1 MMNATHRPDTPTH
14 ARSDRQADAQ
24 ANTQTDTQTD
34 TQAPTEA
41 HAGKQTP
48 PVQSESANVSTPC
61 AGIAEAQ
68 TVHALFEAR
77 VALGPEHVMIEE
89 HHRQWRMSDL
99 AAMADQLT
107 AELRG
112 LGVGRGDRVLVVAEN
127 SPQHVGLIVAC
138 SRLGA
143 WSCGVNARMSVGEI
157 AAITQRC
164 DPRVVYFTTDG
175 SDAAQA
181 HAATAG
187 AQPSAVSGLHH
198 GHCLPD
204 AQAAAEPLAST
215 VAALIFTSGSTG
227 VPKGVMITHQGL
239 IQFAKVSC
247 ASRQLTAN
255 DRAYAYVP
263 MTHIFGL
270 GTVLLAGLYSGSTL
284 LMRQQ
289 FDPADVLDALASKGL
304 TQLQGPPTLYA
315 RLLAWLESQGI
326 TEVATPHLRYM
337 YAGAAPLLL
346 PLKERVEAVM
356 GHSLH
361 HGYGLS
367 EYAGILS
374 VVRQNQGR
382 RDTSAGYVIEGAEM
396 RIVDAQGQDVAQ
408 GERGEIWMR
417 GKGLMAGYFNDPEAT
432 AAVMREGG
440 WYASGDLG
448 YQDPDGALY
457 VVGRSKEMI
466 IRSGFN
472 VYPGEVEATLLR
484 LPEIRHAAVVGLPET
499 DGNETV
505 VAFVELAPGA
515 VLDETKW
522 RAHLRDNLAPYKRPS
537 RLEVVET
544 MPMTL
549 SGKVLKKDL
558 LTRLRT

>member
-1 MMNATHRPDTPTH
+1 MSAQLQSPTPH
-14 ARSDRQADAQ
+14 AMPASPLSQ
-24 ANTQTDTQTD
+24 
-34 TQAPTEA
+34 
-41 HAGKQTP
+41 
-48 PVQSESANVSTPC
+48 V
-61 AGIAEAQ
+61 Q
-68 TVHALFEAR
+68 TVHGVFEAR
-77 VALGPEHVMIEE
+77 LALGPERVLIEE

-99 AAMADQLT
+99 SAMADTLT
-107 AELRG
+107 AELAS
-112 LGVGRGDRVLVVAEN
+112 LGVGPGDRVLVVAEN

-143 WSCGVNARMSVGEI
+143 WSCGVNARMSSGEV
-157 AAITQRC
+157 AAITARC
-164 DPRVVYFTTDG
+164 DPRVVYYTTEN
-175 SDAAQA
+175 SQAAQT
-181 HAATAG
+181 HAQGAQ
-187 AQPSAVSGLHH
+187 AQPSAVAGLHH
-198 GHCLPD
+198 GVTQQHAL
-204 AQAAAEPLAST
+204 AAPEPLASR

-227 VPKGVMITHQGL
+227 TPKGVMITHEGL

-247 ASRQLTAN
+247 ASRQLQAE

-284 LMRQQ
+284 LMRSQ
-289 FDPADVLDALASKGL
+289 FDPADVLDALAHQGL

-326 TEVATPHLRYM
+326 TEVATPHLKYM

-346 PLKERVEAVM
+346 PLKERVESVM

-367 EYAGILS
+367 EYAGILT
-374 VVRQNQGR
+374 VVRQHQGR
-382 RDTSAGYVIEGAEM
+382 PDTSAGYLVEGAEM
-396 RIVDAQGQDVAQ
+396 RIVDAHCQDVAL

-417 GKGLMAGYFNDPEAT
+417 GKGLMAGYFNDTEAT

-484 LPEIRHAAVVGLPET
+484 LPEVRHAAVVGAPEA

-515 VLDETKW
+515 VLNETKW
-522 RAHLRDNLAPYKRPS
+522 AAHLRDNLAPYKRPT
-537 RLEVVET
+537 RVEWVES

-558 LTRLRT
+558 LARLA